1 MIKLSDN
8 LFNYDLINNI
18 NNLNTKKLIKEID
31 EFLNEDDLL
40 NKLKYLLKM
49 YEAAPKNEIELLY
62 KNDKQGK
69 LKIFSKEFIDNNK
82 NKCTLLINNKKF
94 DLLEYCP
101 IKIKEEFIQVKLIEK
116 LKITD
121 LSHMFENCP
130 LYSIYEKTIWNIN
143 NAIDMSYIFI
153 IVFL

>member
-1 MIKLSDN
+1 
-8 LFNYDLINNI
+8 
-18 NNLNTKKLIKEID
+18 
-31 EFLNEDDLL
+31 
-40 NKLKYLLKM
+40 M

-82 NKCTLLINNKKF
+82 NKCNLLINNKKF
-94 DLLEYCP
+94 NLLEYCT

-130 LYSIYEKTIWNIN
+130 LYSIYEKTIWNTN
-143 NAIDMSYIFI
+143 DAIDMSYMFYNCFSLTQLPDISKWNINNVRDLNRMFYGCI
-153 IVFL
+153 SLQQLPDIS